1 MWMYFWGLMMAD
13 FFVDLEKNK
22 GQHNS
27 TNASRCFV
35 RHFFSKKYR
44 KKQLKVA
51 QAYFLSLKFQKGYD

>member
-1 MWMYFWGLMMAD
+1 MYFWSLMMAD

-22 GQHNS
+22 GQHKS

-51 QAYFLSLKFQKGYD
+51 QAYFLSLKFQKRL